1 MSFIALDICGG
12 RFAKGCRIKGMILHA
27 LSGDASY
34 LPISNIIAAERWGS
48 SRNGV
53 THEYVQFRSAP
64 VLRGFPAF
72 CASLF
77 RIDLFL
83 DFITRPF
90 LQEGGTPGVTGAG
103 RDVSS
108 INCGMPMR
116 DRRTPVIPVLT
127 PIAAWRSVSR
137 GLRAA

>member
-34 LPISNIIAAERWGS
+34 LLISNIIAAERWDS

-64 VLRGFPAF
+64 VLRRFPAF
-72 CASLF
+72 SASVVCQRFAPAFSALIYF
-77 RIDLFL
+77 WIL
-83 DFITRPF
+83 
-90 LQEGGTPGVTGAG
+90 
-103 RDVSS
+103 
-108 INCGMPMR
+108 
-116 DRRTPVIPVLT
+116 
-127 PIAAWRSVSR
+127 SR
-137 GLRAA
+137 GPSFKRAEYPA

>member
-1 MSFIALDICGG
+1 MWRPVKPERPVMRARRRSPPSGCFMSFIALDICGG

-83 DFITRPF
+83 D
-90 LQEGGTPGVTGAG
+90 
-103 RDVSS
+103 
-108 INCGMPMR
+108 
-116 DRRTPVIPVLT
+116 
-127 PIAAWRSVSR
+127 
-137 GLRAA
+137 